1 MVIKSRFKF
10 LLNLPG
16 QIYRQQPGRLTKA
29 IELDEQACFVKLHFG
44 IGFKEI
50 FKNLFQG
57 RLPILGA
64 GTENAALKKLA
75 EIGVPS
81 LEVVEF
87 GGYGLNP
94 ATQHSYLVT
103 KALTQTISLET
114 LCASWQKTSP
124 SIKFKRQLI
133 REVAKIAATIHANGL
148 NHRDFYLCHFLFD
161 EACYEA
167 TRQIKLYLIDLHR
180 AQIRPKTPLRWR
192 LKDIAG
198 LFFSALDLPLSR
210 RDLFCFMQEYALS
223 SQQFPVFNVEE
234 KKIKFWHD
242 VENKAWRLYEK
253 SFFKKTK
260 KGALFAIFDPSL
272 EGETLQDFLQNPDQC
287 VDQGQILKDDAT
299 TSVAKV
305 TWKSTTIN
313 ILAVIKRYH
322 VRDIQK
328 GIKRLFKLSRARR
341 CWLQA
346 LRLRF
351 LGIATPRPIAMLERL
366 RSGILRESF
375 FVTQYLAGQDLF
387 SFLRKHPEAAEAVA
401 LQMQAIFKTLQ
412 NIYTAHGDFKATNL
426 WVVEGKI
433 YLLDLDGT
441 RQYNNDKQLQQA
453 LAKDKQRFLKN
464 WINDPALYEIFAKI

>member
-1 MVIKSRFKF
+1 MTIKSRFKF

-29 IELDEQACFVKLHFG
+29 IELDGQACFVKLHFG

-64 GTENAALKKLA
+64 ATENAALKKLA
-75 EIGVPS
+75 EIKVPS
-81 LEVVEF
+81 LEVLEF
-87 GGYGLNP
+87 GAYGVNP

-114 LCASWQKTSP
+114 LGVSWQKTPP
-124 SIKFKRQLI
+124 SIKFKRELI

-148 NHRDFYLCHFLFD
+148 NHRDFYLCHFLLD
-161 EACYEA
+161 EAHYEA
-167 TRQIKLYLIDLHR
+167 RHQVKLFLIDLHR
-180 AQIRPKTPLRWR
+180 AQIRQKTPLRWR

-198 LFFSALDLPLSR
+198 LFFSALDLPLTR
-210 RDLFCFMQEYALS
+210 RDLFCFIQAYSLL
-223 SQQFPVFNVEE
+223 SQQSSIFKAED
-234 KKIKFWHD
+234 KQIKFWYA
-242 VENKAWRLYEK
+242 VEKKAWQLYEK
-253 SFFKKTK
+253 SYFKKA
-260 KGALFAIFDPSL
+260 KGNMKSAFFDPNF
-272 EGETLQDFLQNPDQC
+272 EGITLQRFLKNPDQC
-287 VDQGQILKDDAT
+287 LAQGQVLKDDAT
-299 TSVAKV
+299 TSVAKI
-305 TWKSTTIN
+305 TWESTALN
-313 ILAVIKRYH
+313 LPAVIKRYH

-366 RSGILRESF
+366 RCGILRESF
-375 FVTQYLAGQDLF
+375 FVAEYLAGQDLL
-387 SFLRKHPEAAEAVA
+387 SFLCQYPEAAEAVA
-401 LQMQAIFKTLQ
+401 LQIQAIFKTLQ
-412 NIYTAHGDFKATNL
+412 RIHTAHGDFKATNL
-426 WVVEGKI
+426 WVMEGEI

-441 RQYNNDKQLQQA
+441 QQYKNNKKLQQA
-453 LAKDKQRFLKN
+453 LAKDKKRFLKN
-464 WINDPALYEIFAKI
+464 WVNDPVLHEIFAKI